1 MSEEELQRELLEQV
15 AIDRRS
21 FVKRAVL
28 GSAFALPIVASFA
41 MKNADIASAHV
52 LGGNQSGQEFGQS
65 VAARAK
71 EGIHPPFPPPGLSQ

>member
-28 GSAFALPIVASFA
+28 GSAFAVPIVASFA
-41 MKNADIASAHV
+41 MKNADIASANAI
-52 LGGNQSGQEFGQS
+52 GGNQSGRDFGLS
-65 VAARAK
+65 VAESAK
-71 EGIHPPFPPPGLSQ
+71 QGNHPPFPPPGLNK